1 MHNLNKNLKIVRLV
15 VSSHYPNH
23 VLLGYQGGH

>member
-1 MHNLNKNLKIVRLV
+1 MHNLKQKFKIVKLV